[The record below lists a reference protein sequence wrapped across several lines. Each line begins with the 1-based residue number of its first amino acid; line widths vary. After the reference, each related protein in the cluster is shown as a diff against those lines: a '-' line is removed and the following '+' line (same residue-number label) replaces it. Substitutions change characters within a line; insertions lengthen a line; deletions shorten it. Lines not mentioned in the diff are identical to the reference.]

1 MNYPVTNRPS
11 VGHSII
17 RFDGV
22 SRSFGQQIALNDVT
36 FDVPVG
42 VVFAMLGE
50 NGAGKTTSIKTMLG
64 NVRPNKGR
72 ATVMG
77 MNPQS
82 ESVDIRRR
90 IGYVAEQP
98 SLYDWMTVK
107 ELGWFAAGF
116 YPDGYEAE
124 FSRLAENFGLPFRKK
139 ISSLS
144 KGMRAKVG
152 LSLAMAHQPP
162 LLILDEPTSGLDT
175 LVRREF
181 LESMV
186 DMTAAGQTVFL
197 SSHQI
202 PEVERVADIVA
213 IMKGGRLLLVE
224 DLATLK
230 ESCREVIV
238 TFEDAVNITTV
249 AQLAGSIVNYSIRG
263 RQCACLL
270 RTEEEESHYQLQ
282 DRPDVRTVD
291 VRRPSLEDI
300 FIGYMQSN
308 EPPIAQLSD
317 SLASKEAVR

>member
-1 MNYPVTNRPS
+1 MNHPIINRPTT
-11 VGHSII
+11 GHSMIH
-17 RFDGV
+17 FDSV
-22 SRSFGQQIALNDVT
+22 SRSFGSQIAMKDVS
-36 FDVPVG
+36 FEVPAG
-42 VVFAMLGE
+42 VVFALLGE
-50 NGAGKTTSIKTMLG
+50 NGAGKTTSIKAMLG
-64 NVRPNKGR
+64 NVRPDSGKV
-72 ATVMG
+72 TVMG
-77 MNPQS
+77 MDPAAD
-82 ESVDIRRR
+82 SVEIRRR
-90 IGYVAEQP
+90 TGYVAERP

-124 FSRLAENFGLPFRKK
+124 YTRLAENFGLPPGKK
-139 ISSLS
+139 ISKLS

-249 AQLAGSIVNYSIRG
+249 SQLAGSIVNYSIRG

-308 EPPIAQLSD
+308 EPPTAHSSD